1 MSLPTNQNLVLAA
14 LNRAEIIKHCKSQDL
29 LRKTPHNVTEEKLK
43 EAAGIAK
50 HLAQSSKSK
59 TELQIKVERQ
69 RKMLQE
75 LLLQFR
81 NAGSTA
87 SGGEKEG
94 LANAL
99 RLIEKINYMR
109 KLTLVMLTNNNVVS
123 SEQVLAV
130 TRDLMEDKTLQNYP
144 RK

>member
-1 MSLPTNQNLVLAA
+1 
-14 LNRAEIIKHCKSQDL
+14 
-29 LRKTPHNVTEEKLK
+29 
-43 EAAGIAK
+43 
-50 HLAQSSKSK
+50 
-59 TELQIKVERQ
+59 
-69 RKMLQE
+69 MLQE